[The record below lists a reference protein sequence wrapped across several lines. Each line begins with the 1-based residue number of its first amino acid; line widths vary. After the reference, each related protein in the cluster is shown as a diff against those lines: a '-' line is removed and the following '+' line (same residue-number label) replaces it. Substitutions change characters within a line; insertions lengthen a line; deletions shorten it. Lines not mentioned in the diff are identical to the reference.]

1 MKRNIALLLLG
12 ILPLPL
18 GYALNFVILSLPSSS
33 ILLSAVSI
41 GFLLLWVLLARRVSA
56 REGRPI
62 VQALLLSA
70 FGLLML
76 LLVLYQELVM
86 GRYWLNLLG
95 AAPQL
100 YFLPLLSLGFTLS
113 NVLIQ
118 PFLPTLEMWLVYLLA
133 WLLLFAAGCAGCFW
147 KARGK

>member
-33 ILLSAVSI
+33 ILLYAVSI

-56 REGRPI
+56 REGQPI

-86 GRYWLNLLG
+86 GRYWFNLLG

>member
-1 MKRNIALLLLG
+1 M
-12 ILPLPL
+12 
-18 GYALNFVILSLPSSS
+18 
-33 ILLSAVSI
+33 LSAVSI
-41 GFLLLWVLLARRVSA
+41 CFLLLWVLLARRVSA
-56 REGRPI
+56 REGQPI